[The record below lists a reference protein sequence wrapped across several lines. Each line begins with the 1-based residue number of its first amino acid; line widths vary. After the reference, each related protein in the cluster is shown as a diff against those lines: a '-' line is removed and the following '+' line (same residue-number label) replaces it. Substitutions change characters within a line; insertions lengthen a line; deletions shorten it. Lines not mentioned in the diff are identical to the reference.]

1 MLHYLLPKLNVI
13 ILTENQLCYPK
24 ERQTLITFLLR
35 IEVQI
40 RDLGTTMTNQN
51 SIHEESKTRLYP
63 GNASPILSKTLKIN
77 IYKSI
82 TLPVGLY
89 GWETGS
95 ATLGE

>member
-1 MLHYLLPKLNVI
+1 
-13 ILTENQLCYPK
+13 
-24 ERQTLITFLLR
+24 
-35 IEVQI
+35 
-40 RDLGTTMTNQN
+40 MTNQN